1 MEHNLQIGASHTA
14 EKLVE
19 EWDTAAFMGSGVVT
33 VFATPAMIL
42 LMELAARNAVQ
53 DHLPDGSTTVGTLV
67 NVQHVAATPL
77 GAKVSATAVLKQI
90 DGRKLTFDVKATD
103 KNGIIGKG
111 VHERAIIDIERF
123 MSKARGYNSS
133 ADIASTYSK
142 PVK

>member
-1 MEHNLQIGASHTA
+1 MNLNYNLKTGASHTA

-19 EWDTAAFMGSGVVT
+19 ERDTAAYMGSGTVA

-53 DHLPDGSTTVGTLV
+53 GNLPEGTTTVGTLV

-77 GAKVSATAVLKQI
+77 GAKVSARAVLKEI
-90 DGRKLTFDVKATD
+90 DGRKLTFDIEAAD
-103 KNGIIGKG
+103 ENGLIGKG

-123 MSKARGYNSS
+123 MSKL
-133 ADIASTYSK
+133 
-142 PVK
+142 VK